1 MKTLIM
7 LKVRYLLQTSVP
19 SHQTGKDGFL
29 TWADG
34 INSRWLLKN
43 PTHNRLLRKHCT
55 NHLHQSTPHMVVYF
69 HTSSNNNNKKK
80 GKQEMARVSFVFFYF
95 QENRATRLVSV
106 PMPNAHL
113 ERLGQIRLHSRAH
126 PILEL
131 FCNRQSKK
139 VSEK

>member
-1 MKTLIM
+1 M
-7 LKVRYLLQTSVP
+7 P

-29 TWADG
+29 TWANG
-34 INSRWLLKN
+34 MNSRWSLKN

-69 HTSSNNNNKKK
+69 HTSSNNNNKKRETGN
-80 GKQEMARVSFVFFYF
+80 GKSIFCFFFYF
-95 QENRATRLVSV
+95 RENRATRDRLVSV
-106 PMPNAHL
+106 RMTNAHL